1 MHTLNENFLS
11 IFAFRCYDE
20 NMIATLGINIRD
32 SRNYGFI
39 PSSYPSFGYWYTFL
53 HEYTTGSYCGIT
65 LATGS
70 HTTTNDWYT
79 LNGPLVSSTT
89 VVNKVP
95 TV

>member
-39 PSSYPSFGYWYTFL
+39 PSSYPSFGY
-53 HEYTTGSYCGIT
+53 
-65 LATGS
+65 
-70 HTTTNDWYT
+70 
-79 LNGPLVSSTT
+79 
-89 VVNKVP
+89 
-95 TV
+95 